1 MKRRTFIAGLGGAAA
16 LPLVARGQ
24 PSSRIAKVGHLE
36 SGLPSTSPNLLAAF
50 RQGLGELGYVEGQ
63 NLFIVSRYGEGREE
77 RLPQLGKELVQYGVD
92 VIFAIGPPQ
101 AMAAAKAT
109 DKIPIV
115 FVGGGDPVELGLVR
129 SFAYPGSNATG
140 LTFVT
145 VDLASKRIQL
155 LKEAIPSAK
164 RVAILWNPDNTLNE
178 LELKEATTTAEALS
192 LTPLPAEI
200 RVLDDID
207 GAFAAMASQRADAAL
222 VLSNPLTFP
231 NRPRIVAS
239 ALKAGIPTVGA
250 LREYAQAGLLM
261 SYGPSYADH
270 CRRAATYVDQILK
283 GAKPAD
289 LPVQFPTPFELVVKL
304 KPAKALALEFPPML
318 LARANEVIE

>member
-1 MKRRTFIAGLGGAAA
+1 
-16 LPLVARGQ
+16 
-24 PSSRIAKVGHLE
+24 
-36 SGLPSTSPNLLAAF
+36 
-50 RQGLGELGYVEGQ
+50 
-63 NLFIVSRYGEGREE
+63 
-77 RLPQLGKELVQYGVD
+77 
-92 VIFAIGPPQ
+92 
-101 AMAAAKAT
+101 
-109 DKIPIV
+109 
-115 FVGGGDPVELGLVR
+115 
-129 SFAYPGSNATG
+129 

-145 VDLASKRIQL
+145 VDLASKRTQL

-222 VLSNPLTFP
+222 VLSSPLTFP

-239 ALKAGIPTVGA
+239 ALKARIPTVGA

-261 SYGPSYADH
+261 SYGPSYADY

-289 LPVQFPTPFELVVKL
+289 LPVQLPTTFELVVNL
-304 KPAKALALEFPPML
+304 KTAKALALEVPPML